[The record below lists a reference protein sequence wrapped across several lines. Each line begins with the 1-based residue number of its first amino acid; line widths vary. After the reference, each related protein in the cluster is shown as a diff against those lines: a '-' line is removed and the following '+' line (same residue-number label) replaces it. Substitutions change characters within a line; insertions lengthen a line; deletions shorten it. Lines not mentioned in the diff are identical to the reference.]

1 MATEADGTFFS
12 VSSSDL
18 VSKFLGESERLV
30 KNLFQMARDNK
41 PSIIFIDEVDSMCS
55 TRDSSSSEAAN
66 RIKTEFLVQMQ
77 GVGVDNDGILV
88 LGATNIPWGLDS
100 AIRRRF
106 EKRIYIPLPDEPARK
121 RLLELHIG
129 ETPTDL
135 TDRNMMALA
144 KLTDNYSGS
153 DISVAVR
160 EALMEPVRK
169 VQRATHYKYVSNTVD
184 GVTYNDFLTPC
195 SPGDRG
201 AMEMNWL
208 AVDGEKLIE
217 PRVTYQDFEK
227 ALSRARPSVNA
238 ADLKQFEDFT
248 NDFGQEG

>member
-1 MATEADGTFFS
+1 
-12 VSSSDL
+12 
-18 VSKFLGESERLV
+18 
-30 KNLFQMARDNK
+30 MARANR
-41 PSIIFIDEVDSMCS
+41 PAIIFIDEVDSMCGS
-55 TRDSSSSEAAN
+55 RDAGGSSEAAN

-106 EKRIYIPLPDEPARK
+106 EKRIYIPLPEEPARK

-129 ETPTDL
+129 ETPTELSDSDL
-135 TDRNMMALA
+135 MIIARKTE
-144 KLTDNYSGS
+144 NYSGS

-169 VQRATHYKYVSNTVD
+169 VQRATHYKNISKCVD
-184 GVTYNDFLTPC
+184 GVNHNDFLTPC
-195 SPGDRG
+195 SPNDRG
-201 AMEMNWL
+201 AMEMSWL
-208 AVDGEKLIE
+208 QVQGEKLVE
-217 PRVTYQDFEK
+217 PKVTLQDFEK
-227 ALSRARPSVNA
+227 ALDRARPSVNA

-248 NDFGQEG
+248 SDFGQEG

>member
-1 MATEADGTFFS
+1 
-12 VSSSDL
+12 
-18 VSKFLGESERLV
+18 
-30 KNLFQMARDNK
+30 MARTNK
-41 PSIIFIDEVDSMCS
+41 PSIIFIDEVDSMCG
-55 TRDSSSSEAAN
+55 TRDASGSSEAAN

-135 TDRNMMALA
+135 GDRDYMELA
-144 KLTDNYSGS
+144 KLTENYSGS

-169 VQRATHYKYVSNTVD
+169 VQRATHYKNVRNVVD
-184 GVTYNDFLTPC
+184 GVTYDDFLTPC

-208 AVDGEKLIE
+208 SVPGEKLIE
-217 PRVTYQDFEK
+217 PRVNRQDFVK
-227 ALSRARPSVNA
+227 ALTRARPSVNA

-248 NDFGQEG
+248 SDFGQEG